1 LKEILP
7 GLLSGKA
14 IGKLSMKASEL
25 LKKLADVPFSDQQLG
40 YGKTPVL
47 HADFWNHGL
56 TPPHV
61 FLKHVA

>member
-1 LKEILP
+1 
-7 GLLSGKA
+7 
-14 IGKLSMKASEL
+14 MKASEL

-40 YGKTPVL
+40 DGKTPVL
-47 HADFWNHGL
+47 RADFWNHGL